1 MILVT
6 GATGKS
12 GREIVKQLSEA
23 GAGGVRALVR
33 DQAKAQAFK
42 SLSGVEL
49 VEGDLS
55 KPETLG
61 RALEGIEHVLLNSSP
76 APDLIELQGNLIAA
90 AKRAGVSH
98 IVKFSAQGAD
108 ANAPEGFLKWHG
120 QVEQRLAASG
130 LAYTNLQP
138 TVFMQEILNSWGG
151 QRTISLPMK
160 DAKVS
165 AVDTR
170 DIAAVAVKTL
180 IEDGHAGKNYVITGP
195 EALSFTEIA
204 KKISAATGEEVNY
217 VNITLDDFQK
227 SLLEMG
233 LPHWLAGAL
242 SQLYDYLGSGLGG
255 EVSDVVAKVGKKRPI
270 SFDEFAREHAQSFK
284 GQRQKAKAE

>member
-33 DQAKAQAFK
+33 DPAKAQAFK

-284 GQRQKAKAE
+284 SQRQKAKAE